1 MRAQQRK
8 LDWTILAMA
17 VIAAV
22 ITLGVVAAAAPES
35 ADTSRVVSV
44 QRLPENLD
52 QCTWDDSAGSDPRL
66 MASLQQN
73 NLFSAR
79 SRNSLWRTRY
89 LQRTSR
95 PHVAIR
101 RQCGSHSYRFR
112 EYGGDLLGS
121 GSIRLGAGQS
131 CNGKKLPRVCLRGT

>member
-1 MRAQQRK
+1 MCAKQRK
-8 LDWTILAMA
+8 LDWTILAVA

-73 NLFSAR
+73 NLFSA
-79 SRNSLWRTRY
+79 
-89 LQRTSR
+89 LQQEQPLAHEISATDEPSAQSDASAAREPS
-95 PHVAIR
+95 PPLPGIR
-101 RQCGSHSYRFR
+101 W
-112 EYGGDLLGS
+112 
-121 GSIRLGAGQS
+121 
-131 CNGKKLPRVCLRGT
+131 